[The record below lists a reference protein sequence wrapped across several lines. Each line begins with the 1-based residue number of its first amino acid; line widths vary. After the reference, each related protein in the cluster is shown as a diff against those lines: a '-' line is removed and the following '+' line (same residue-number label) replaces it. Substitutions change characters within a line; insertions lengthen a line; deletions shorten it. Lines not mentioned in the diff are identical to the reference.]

1 MGVVVDCLHQMTLGQ
16 SDWLP

>member
-1 MGVVVDCLHQMTLGQ
+1 MGVVVDCLHQMMLGQ